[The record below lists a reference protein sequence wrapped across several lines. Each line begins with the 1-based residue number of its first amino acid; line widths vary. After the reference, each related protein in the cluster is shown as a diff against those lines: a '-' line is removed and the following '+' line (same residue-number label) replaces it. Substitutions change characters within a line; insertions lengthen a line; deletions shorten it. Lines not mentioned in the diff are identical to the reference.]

1 MKFYCHPKCST
12 CKKAEKWLDEN
23 QIPYEW
29 INLKEETPDQA
40 ILLRLLEQEGRSRKS
55 FFNTSGKRYRELDL
69 KNKVDQMSNQ
79 EAAELLSS
87 DGMLLKRP
95 FAIEGDLV
103 TVGFKV
109 DQYQNV
115 WK

>member
-1 MKFYCHPKCST
+1 MKFYCHPKCSR

-55 FFNTSGKRYRELDL
+55 FFNTSGKRYRELNL

>member
-23 QIPYEW
+23 LIPYEW

-40 ILLRLLEQEGRSRKS
+40 ILLRLLKQEGRSRKS

-95 FAIEGDLV
+95 FAIEGDSV